1 MGFSLVYVD
10 GISIR
15 QKEQSAMNKI
25 SAGEEERIKIMI
37 VEDNVEVAE
46 SIKDYLISE
55 NFEVTIYNEAP
66 GALTELQKGVYHLVL
81 LDLRMPKMSGE
92 EMLRKMREGGW
103 NIPVIILTA
112 YPSVRSAI
120 ESLKLQAF
128 DYIEKPFKMS
138 RLLDTINS
146 VIKEE
151 GITTRPKEILMSR
164 VGERMRFL
172 RNENKLTLRQL
183 ATRAGVSPSL
193 LSKIEVGSSS
203 PSLFTIYRVTKS
215 LEISLRN
222 FFEDVEI

>member
-1 MGFSLVYVD
+1 
-10 GISIR
+10 
-15 QKEQSAMNKI
+15 MNKI
-25 SAGEEERIKIMI
+25 SVGEEERIKIMI
-37 VEDNVEVAE
+37 VEDNLPVAE
-46 SIKDYLISE
+46 SIKNYLVLE

-66 GALTELQKGVYHLVL
+66 RALTELEKGVYHLVL

-103 NIPVIILTA
+103 DIPVIILTA
-112 YPSVRSAI
+112 YPSVKSAI

-146 VIKEE
+146 VIKGR
-151 GITTRPKEILMSR
+151 GITTRPKEILVSR

-172 RNENKLTLRQL
+172 RNEKKLTLRQL

-203 PSLFTIYRVTKS
+203 PSLFTIYRVAKS
-215 LEISLRN
+215 LEISLRS
-222 FFEDVEI
+222 FFEDIEV

>member
-1 MGFSLVYVD
+1 MKR
-10 GISIR
+10 ISV
-15 QKEQSAMNKI
+15 
-25 SAGEEERIKIMI
+25 GEEEGIKIMI

-46 SIKDYLISE
+46 SIKNYLTSE

-66 GALTELQKGVYHLVL
+66 LALTELKKGTYHLVL

-112 YPSVRSAI
+112 YPSVKSAI

-138 RLLDTINS
+138 RLLDTIES
-146 VIKEE
+146 VIKEG

-164 VGERMRFL
+164 VGERMSFL
-172 RNENKLTLRQL
+172 RHEKKLTLRQL

-203 PSLFTIYRVTKS
+203 PSLFTLYRVAKS

-222 FFEDVEI
+222 FFEDTDI

>member
-1 MGFSLVYVD
+1 MNNEQNRGEEW
-10 GISIR
+10 GEG
-15 QKEQSAMNKI
+15 KESAMNKNLV
-25 SAGEEERIKIMI
+25 GEEQRIRIMI

-46 SIKDYLISE
+46 SIKNYLTSE
-55 NFEVTIYNEAP
+55 NFEVTIYDEAP
-66 GALTELQKGVYHLVL
+66 RALTELKKGAYHLVL

-92 EMLRKMREGGW
+92 EMLRKMRESGW

-112 YPSVRSAI
+112 YPSVKSAI

-138 RLLDTINS
+138 RLLETINS
-146 VIKEE
+146 VIKER

-172 RNENKLTLRQL
+172 RNEEKLTLRQL

-193 LSKIEVGSSS
+193 LSKIEVGKSS
-203 PSLFTIYRVTKS
+203 PSLFTIYKVTKS
-215 LEISLRN
+215 LQISLRI
-222 FFEDVEI
+222 FFEDIEV